1 MATFTLAH
9 LSDPHLG
16 PMPAPRAAELFGKRA
31 LGFFNWHRSRKYLHR
46 PEVLAALVADLKA
59 QTAAH
64 IAVTGDLVN
73 VALAAEFGPARA
85 LLDRLGAPVDVTLVP
100 GNHDVYVRGAETLAE
115 RHWGSFMRGDDGA
128 AGFPFVRRRGPLA
141 LIGTSTGVPTPPFM
155 ATGWLGDAQRA
166 KLADTLASL
175 RQEGLFRVVLIHH
188 PPTLPHKSPHKRMTD
203 AAEFRDI
210 IARHGAELIL
220 RGHDHEHALEWLAG
234 PDGARVPAIGVP
246 SASVTYEGRHSPAAY
261 NLYEI
266 NGASGA
272 WRCEMISRGIDA
284 THRIVEQR
292 RQTLLSN

>member
-16 PMPAPRAAELFGKRA
+16 PMPAPRPAELFGKRA

-46 PEVLAALVADLKA
+46 PEVLSALVADLKA
-59 QTAAH
+59 QTADH

-85 LLDRLGAPVDVTLVP
+85 FLDRLGTPADVTLVP
-100 GNHDVYVRGAETLAE
+100 GNHDVYVPEAAAMTEH
-115 RHWGSFMRGDDGA
+115 HWGPFMRGDDGA

-155 ATGWLGDAQRA
+155 ATGRLGDAQRA
-166 KLADTLASL
+166 KLANMLAGL
-175 RQEGLFRVVLIHH
+175 RQEGAFRVVLIHH
-188 PPTLPHKSPHKRMTD
+188 PPTLPHKSPHKRLTD

-210 IARHGAELIL
+210 IARYGAELIL

-234 PDGARVPAIGVP
+234 PDGTRVPAIGVP
-246 SASVTYEGRHSPAAY
+246 SASVTYAGRHSPAAY
-261 NLYEI
+261 NLYRI
-266 NGASGA
+266 DGASGA
-272 WRCEMISRGIDA
+272 WRCEMMSRGINA
-284 THRIVEQR
+284 TGNISEQR
-292 RQTLLSN
+292 RQNLLG

>member
-1 MATFTLAH
+1 
-9 LSDPHLG
+9 
-16 PMPAPRAAELFGKRA
+16 
-31 LGFFNWHRSRKYLHR
+31 
-46 PEVLAALVADLKA
+46 
-59 QTAAH
+59 
-64 IAVTGDLVN
+64 VN
-73 VALAAEFGPARA
+73 VALAAEFGPARTF
-85 LLDRLGAPVDVTLVP
+85 LDRLGAPVDVTLVP
-100 GNHDVYVRGAETLAE
+100 GNHDVYVHGADTMAE
-115 RHWGSFMRGDDGA
+115 RHWGPFMRGDDGA

>member
-16 PMPAPRAAELFGKRA
+16 PMPPPRPAELLGKRA

-46 PEVLAALVADLKA
+46 PEVLAALVADLTV
-59 QTAAH
+59 QTSDH

-85 LLDRLGAPVDVTLVP
+85 FLDRLGTPADVTLVP
-100 GNHDVYVRGAETLAE
+100 GNHDVYVGGAEALAE
-115 RHWGSFMRGDDGA
+115 RHWGPFMRGDDGA

-141 LIGTSTGVPTPPFM
+141 LIGTSTGVPTAPFM
-155 ATGWLGDAQRA
+155 ATGWLGDTQRA
-166 KLADTLASL
+166 KLANMLAAS
-175 RQEGLFRVVLIHH
+175 RQDGLFRVVLIHH
-188 PPTLPHKSPHKRMTD
+188 PPTLPHKSPHKRLTD

-246 SASVTYEGRHSPAAY
+246 SASVTYAGRHAPAAY
-261 NLYEI
+261 NLYGI
-266 NGASGA
+266 DGASGA
-272 WRCEMISRGIDA
+272 WRCEMITRGIDA
-284 THRIVEQR
+284 AGAIVEQR
-292 RQTLLSN
+292 RQTLS

>member
-16 PMPAPRAAELFGKRA
+16 PMPAPRPTELFGKRA

-59 QTAAH
+59 QTADH

-85 LLDRLGAPVDVTLVP
+85 FLDRLGAPANVTLVP
-100 GNHDVYVRGAETLAE
+100 GNHDVYVRGADAMAE
-115 RHWGSFMRGDDGA
+115 RHWGAFMLGDA
-128 AGFPFVRRRGPLA
+128 NEAGFPFVRRRGPLA
-141 LIGTSTGVPTPPFM
+141 LIGTSTGVPTAPFM
-155 ATGWLGDAQRA
+155 ATGWLGDTQRA
-166 KLADTLASL
+166 KLTDTLAAL
-175 RQEGLFRVVLIHH
+175 RQEGAFRVVLIHH
-188 PPTLPHKSPHKRMTD
+188 PPTLPHKSPHKRLTD

-234 PDGARVPAIGVP
+234 PDGTRVPAIGVP
-246 SASVTYEGRHSPAAY
+246 SASVIYAGRHAPAAY
-261 NLYEI
+261 NLYRI
-266 NGASGA
+266 DGASGA
-272 WRCEMISRGIDA
+272 WRCEMVSRGIDA
-284 THRIVEQR
+284 ARNIVQQR
-292 RQTLLSN
+292 RQMLVG